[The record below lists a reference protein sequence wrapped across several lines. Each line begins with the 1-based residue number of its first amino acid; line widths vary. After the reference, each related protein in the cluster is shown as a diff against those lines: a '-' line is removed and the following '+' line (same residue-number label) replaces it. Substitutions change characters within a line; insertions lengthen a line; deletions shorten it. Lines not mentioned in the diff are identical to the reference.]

1 MQTELDDYGGDRRE
15 AKGSAPLDTA
25 RPQFCPFCGTT
36 EPFPA
41 GGRYCT
47 NCGRHGGALVSD
59 HSNVR
64 TDWTAVKTVV
74 FKVALAP
81 FHVLLAILFPR
92 KRSPANLGTK
102 NDSPMRQLPNSGNP
116 KAVESQKP
124 VADGTNEVC
133 TSSEAADWSDEI
145 LSSSTISYDLVAN
158 VALAQ
163 NPQSNVKR
171 PSEPPVEGIGNES
184 GVRSAVRAD
193 DYQPPQPWVECGKG
207 YHLGLPNHDQISVAR
222 DLTGD
227 WTVAKITRGVR
238 TVLATLPDLNHA
250 IQRAEEQ
257 IPAAQ
262 LAALR
267 EASRRSLSAIVIAQ
281 KLIAKHADL
290 VERFLRIADRTVSR
304 PDEYGDENWK
314 GLDREIFRCI
324 GKIVEK
330 EEGRVETTAAPREYR
345 PKDGG
350 YSVSLGVRNGVGDS
364 ALYRQLFSILD
375 NRFRTYHT
383 ERVKTE
389 RSQAEIDSMTGEEF
403 EVHLMRLFEQHG
415 CIVSSTSK
423 TGDQGADIIAWL
435 ATRVIVIQAKRS
447 ISPVGNGAVQEVVAA
462 LRVYGGTEGWV
473 VTNATFTQAA
483 RELAHRN
490 GVRLINGVELA
501 RVGEFLR

>member
-1 MQTELDDYGGDRRE
+1 
-15 AKGSAPLDTA
+15 
-25 RPQFCPFCGTT
+25 
-36 EPFPA
+36 
-41 GGRYCT
+41 
-47 NCGRHGGALVSD
+47 
-59 HSNVR
+59 
-64 TDWTAVKTVV
+64 
-74 FKVALAP
+74 
-81 FHVLLAILFPR
+81 
-92 KRSPANLGTK
+92 
-102 NDSPMRQLPNSGNP
+102 
-116 KAVESQKP
+116 
-124 VADGTNEVC
+124 
-133 TSSEAADWSDEI
+133 
-145 LSSSTISYDLVAN
+145 
-158 VALAQ
+158 
-163 NPQSNVKR
+163 
-171 PSEPPVEGIGNES
+171 
-184 GVRSAVRAD
+184 
-193 DYQPPQPWVECGKG
+193 
-207 YHLGLPNHDQISVAR
+207 
-222 DLTGD
+222 
-227 WTVAKITRGVR
+227 
-238 TVLATLPDLNHA
+238 
-250 IQRAEEQ
+250 
-257 IPAAQ
+257 
-262 LAALR
+262 
-267 EASRRSLSAIVIAQ
+267 
-281 KLIAKHADL
+281 